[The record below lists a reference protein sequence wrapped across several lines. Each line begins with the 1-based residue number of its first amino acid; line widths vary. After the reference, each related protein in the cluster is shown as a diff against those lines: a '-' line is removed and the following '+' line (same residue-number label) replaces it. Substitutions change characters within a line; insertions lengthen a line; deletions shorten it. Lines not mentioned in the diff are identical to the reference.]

1 MTSVYIALGSNL
13 RNPEHQLRLAALSL
27 DRLPSSHIER
37 LSSIYRS
44 APVGPGEQADYLN
57 AVICLA
63 TTLSPTELLTSLQR
77 IEQEQGRERGER
89 WGPRTLD
96 LDLLLYGDLSIA
108 TEKLTIP
115 HPRMH
120 ERDFV
125 LYPLHEIS
133 DTRLALPDGRDLGA
147 LMQQCPRGRLVKTQ
161 HQFVEIERS
170 KRGQ

>member
-1 MTSVYIALGSNL
+1 MTTAYIALGSNL
-13 RNPEHQLRLAALSL
+13 QVPEKQLRLAARAL
-27 DRLPSSHIER
+27 DRLPNCHIER
-37 LSSIYRS
+37 CSSIYRS

-57 AVICLA
+57 AVIRLA
-63 TTLSPTELLTSLQR
+63 TTVSPTELLASLQR
-77 IEQEQGRERGER
+77 IEQDQGRERGEH

-108 TEKLTIP
+108 TEALTLP

-133 DTRLALPDGRDLGA
+133 DTRLTLPDGRDIDTLI
-147 LMQQCPRGRLVKTQ
+147 QQCPRGRLVKTRY
-161 HQFVEIERS
+161 QFGEIERS
-170 KRGQ
+170 TLGK

>member
-1 MTSVYIALGSNL
+1 MTVSYIALGSNL
-13 RNPEHQLRLAALSL
+13 QHPEQQLNLAAMSL
-27 DRLPSSHIER
+27 DRLPNSRIER

-44 APVGPGEQADYLN
+44 DPVGPGEQADYLN

-77 IEQEQGRERGER
+77 IEQDQGRERGER

-96 LDLLLYGDLSIA
+96 LDLLLYGDLDIA

-133 DTRLALPDGRDLGA
+133 DTRMTLPDGRDLDT
-147 LMQQCPRGRLVKTQ
+147 LLQQCPRGRLVETG
-161 HQFVEIERS
+161 HQFGAIERS
-170 KRGQ
+170 KRGK